1 MNLLAPEPVRAWD
14 VSVQEGGTGSG
25 ASLVGMDPAA
35 GKESG
40 RTRLSELVAALS
52 LGIDLGFGQPMEH
65 VLRQCLIALRFA
77 DQLGL
82 DVEARTSVYYTA
94 LLVNVGCHVD
104 AHEQAKWFGDDIALK
119 SGKYDDKRLHATAA
133 TLGLLG
139 SGHPPLNRLR
149 VALEFVV
156 AGRRDVSG
164 MFAQHAQMA
173 RTLAAELHLPQ
184 GVLEGLAAA
193 YEQWDG
199 HGWPGELAGS
209 QVPLASRIAQ
219 LSEYAEVAHR
229 VNGTEGAKAFARRQS
244 GKRVD
249 PFLADIL
256 IKKAEEL
263 FDNLDSTKT
272 WGSVIEQEPALAVT
286 LSPDEFDSALS
297 AIADFVDLKSPYTL
311 GHATAVAD
319 LVKECARTLRMP
331 PDESRLLY
339 RAGLVHGFGRLGVP
353 NSIWDHAGSLSVGE
367 WERVRMYPHLTE
379 RMLHQSKSLDPLG
392 KIAAQHRER
401 LDGSGYPRGL
411 SGGSLPRSAR
421 VLAAAEAY
429 QTKREPRPH
438 RAMCSPDQ
446 AARHLRDE
454 AREGRLADEAV
465 DVVLRAAG
473 QRVPRRTE
481 GPTTLTPR
489 EVEVL
494 RLVARGMSNKQIGEQ
509 LVITTKTAGNHIE
522 HIYAKIHT
530 PTRAAAAL
538 FALQHGLLPEEEIRA
553 TSSGWH
559 GLANETESGTRP
571 PR

>member
-1 MNLLAPEPVRAWD
+1 
-14 VSVQEGGTGSG
+14 
-25 ASLVGMDPAA
+25 MDPAA

-40 RTRLSELVAALS
+40 RVRLSELVAALS

-77 DQLGL
+77 DHLDL

-119 SGKYDDKRLHATAA
+119 SGKYDARRLRAAAA
-133 TLGLLG
+133 TLSLLG
-139 SGHPPLNRLR
+139 SGVPPLNRFR
-149 VALEFVV
+149 IALEFAL

-164 MFAQHAQMA
+164 MFAQHARMA
-173 RTLAAELHLPQ
+173 RSLAAELNLPQ
-184 GVLEGLAAA
+184 TVLEALAAA

-209 QVPLASRIAQ
+209 EVPLASRIAQ

-229 VNGTEGAKAFARRQS
+229 VSGTEGARAFARRQS
-244 GKRVD
+244 GKQVD
-249 PFLADIL
+249 PMLADIL
-256 IKKAEEL
+256 ISKAPDL
-263 FDNLDSTKT
+263 FDNLDSPKT

-286 LSPDEFDSALS
+286 LSPIEFDSALA
-297 AIADFVDLKSPYTL
+297 AIANFVDLKSPYTL

-319 LVKECARTLRMP
+319 LVKESARILGLP
-331 PDESRLLY
+331 QDESRLLY
-339 RAGLVHGFGRLGVP
+339 RAGLVHGFGRLGVS
-353 NSIWDHAGSLSVGE
+353 NSIWDRGGSLTAGE
-367 WERVRMYPHLTE
+367 WERVRMYPYMTE
-379 RMLHQSKSLDPLG
+379 RMLHQSDTLDPLG
-392 KIAAQHRER
+392 KLAVQHRER

-411 SGGSLPRSAR
+411 SGGSISRPAR

-438 RAMCSPDQ
+438 REMRSPDQ
-446 AARHLRDE
+446 AASHLRRE
-454 AREGRLADEAV
+454 VREGRLAAEAV

-473 QRVPRRTE
+473 HRVPRRTE
-481 GPTTLTPR
+481 GPSTLTPR

-509 LVITTKTAGNHIE
+509 LVITPKTAGNHIE
-522 HIYAKIHT
+522 HIYAKIHA

-538 FALQHGLLPEEEIRA
+538 FAVQHGLLPEEEIRA
-553 TSSGWH
+553 TSPGWH
-559 GLANETESGTRP
+559 GLASETGPGTRQ
-571 PR
+571 